1 MRYLRPIIVAE
12 LFPGER
18 AALLQLLTTLTDEQ
32 WALPTVCAGWSVHDV
47 ALHLFGDDIGIISRR
62 RDDWQEPSLPT
73 RLSLSQWATLVA
85 YINRRNEMW
94 VQATRRISSRL
105 LCELLHLTGEA
116 IAQYFAQLDQFAIG
130 VPVHWASPDPA
141 PVWLDTA
148 REYTERWLHQQQIRD
163 AVGQPG
169 LKEHRWLAPVLE
181 AFVYALPRA
190 LQPVAASAGTTVQ
203 LVITGEAGGAWTAI
217 RAAEAWEL
225 TDHAASAPTARV
237 TLDQET
243 AWRLFTRGL
252 SREEALG
259 RVQQEGD
266 RQLADRVLA
275 MVSIIA

>member
-105 LCELLHLTGEA
+105 LCELLHLTGEP

-169 LKEHRWLAPVLE
+169 LKEKRFFHPVLDT
-181 AFVYALPRA
+181 FVRALPHTYKDFPIA
-190 LQPVAASAGTTVQ
+190 NTPVLKFV
-203 LVITGEAGGAWTAI
+203 VTGEAGDVWYLVG
-217 RAAEAWEL
+217 EANRWSLSQGVEL
-225 TDHAASAPTARV
+225 RPRV
-237 TLDQET
+237 
-243 AWRLFTRGL
+243 
-252 SREEALG
+252 
-259 RVQQEGD
+259 
-266 RQLADRVLA
+266 
-275 MVSIIA
+275 